1 MGNHQRRLVLC
12 HALQL
17 SLNGALIGGVHKGMP
32 VVTIELANRPA
43 YPAGQRNPSN
53 VAGFAALDG
62 GAGEALMF
70 CGFYAYTIIF
80 LVLLNTLK
88 YSVQNNY

>member
-12 HALQL
+12 NALKFCL
-17 SLNGALIGGVHKGMP
+17 DGALIGGVHKGMP

-53 VAGFAALDG
+53 VAGFAAVDG
-62 GAGEALMF
+62 GEAEALGLSRQTF
-70 CGFYAYTIIF
+70 PS
-80 LVLLNTLK
+80 L
-88 YSVQNNY
+88 